1 MHQADYYELTEKDSF
16 YLASI
21 ARMHPAV
28 ADDPAFPTVE
38 GAPVSEE
45 ALHSLRRAKNK
56 VDEELSG
63 TPGLS
68 LASQIVADNRNYLD
82 CLIDQIERSSG
93 RQELRV

>member
-1 MHQADYYELTEKDSF
+1 MHQADRYYLTEKDFF
-16 YLASI
+16 YLSSI

-28 ADDPAFPTVE
+28 AEDSDYPTVE
-38 GAPVSEE
+38 GAAVSEE
-45 ALHSLRRAKNK
+45 ALHALRRAKDR